1 VLSSGDEPCDDIAM
15 AFDIRHLAIYL
26 HLARASELRQRM
38 LVRDRLLV
46 IAGSM
51 SHAGALPRIAA
62 LCRTKILDHNANHMV
77 RRWETFAAMSAD
89 DQFQPFLTQL
99 QRKYPIEKAE
109 QMLQS
114 LGVQLA
120 NERDAYY
127 SDEEY
132 AASIW
137 GLSLARLN
145 ELQPGDGDVEG

>member
-1 VLSSGDEPCDDIAM
+1 M
-15 AFDIRHLAIYL
+15 AFEIRHLAIYL
-26 HLARASELRQRM
+26 HLARASEVRQRM

-46 IAGSM
+46 L
-51 SHAGALPRIAA
+51 AGAMSQSGELPRIAA
-62 LCRTKILDHNANHMV
+62 LCRAKILDHNANHMV
-77 RRWETFAAMSAD
+77 RRWETFAAMSHDA
-89 DQFQPFLTQL
+89 QFQPFLAQL

-120 NERDAYY
+120 NERETYY

-137 GLSLARLN
+137 GVSLARLD
-145 ELQPGDGDVEG
+145 EIYPTGADDAAG

>member
-1 VLSSGDEPCDDIAM
+1 M
-15 AFDIRHLAIYL
+15 ACDIRHLATYL

-46 IAGSM
+46 IAGAM
-51 SHAGALPRIAA
+51 AQAAELPRIAA
-62 LCRTKILDHNANHMV
+62 LCRAKILDHNANHMV
-77 RRWETFAAMSAD
+77 RRWEDFAAMAGD
-89 DQFQPFLTQL
+89 GQFQPFLAQL

-114 LGVQLA
+114 LGIQLA
-120 NERDAYY
+120 SERDTYY

-137 GLSLARLN
+137 GVSLARLDQLFPRGAAD
-145 ELQPGDGDVEG
+145 EH